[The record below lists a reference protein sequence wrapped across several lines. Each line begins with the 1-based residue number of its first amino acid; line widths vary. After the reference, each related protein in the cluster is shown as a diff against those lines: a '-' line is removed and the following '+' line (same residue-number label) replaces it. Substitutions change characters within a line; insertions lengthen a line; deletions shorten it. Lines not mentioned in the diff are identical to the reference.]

1 MSICET
7 CGYNSSWDDDSVLW
21 NPMIFSE
28 GDSESPAASLRAALE
43 EIDTEL
49 SRFQAFS
56 ARYIATLALLD
67 AVTYPVL
74 SLPTEITSRI
84 FVECLPTHGY
94 VRPSVRRAPL
104 LLMRVCRQWEG
115 ITLETSELWRSLEMD
130 CLKSSNGK
138 PVLPRGVLN
147 TWFSRAQAHTLSLTL
162 DFPPHARS
170 VQISDDASW
179 AEHIDLSAIQPRLMR
194 LDMLRVETWEPICL
208 NAPLPLLQCLSAS
221 FLDTEIEHVLKNAP
235 LLTKLHWTRFS
246 ISMQPPDFRHFA
258 STTLT
263 TLDITSS
270 GISDTE
276 FIAILHNFPS
286 LADLTCVLD
295 LRDVG
300 HRTPLLFLNLL
311 SLRLR
316 NSSLAQVSP
325 IHALKLL
332 TLPHIQR
339 LGCSSYLDPNVVLP
353 FLSRSACAIRELEWD
368 IDETN
373 DIWRHR
379 EIMQAVETLRV
390 TVHCKISR
398 FLPLIDPESNAYR
411 QLLPQLRHITVDY
424 DCYDTYGFLLDHTRI
439 SAILDVASRR
449 RRANTGTAQLE
460 SFHLVL
466 RDSTEW
472 DSWSAIFAAQ
482 LRHLI
487 SSGLDFTVALGDGTA
502 IWPEG
507 SQI

>member
-1 MSICET
+1 M
-7 CGYNSSWDDDSVLW
+7 
-21 NPMIFSE
+21 
-28 GDSESPAASLRAALE
+28 
-43 EIDTEL
+43 
-49 SRFQAFS
+49 
-56 ARYIATLALLD
+56 
-67 AVTYPVL
+67 
-74 SLPTEITSRI
+74 
-84 FVECLPTHGY
+84 
-94 VRPSVRRAPL
+94 
-104 LLMRVCRQWEG
+104 
-115 ITLETSELWRSLEMD
+115 
-130 CLKSSNGK
+130 
-138 PVLPRGVLN
+138 
-147 TWFSRAQAHTLSLTL
+147 
-162 DFPPHARS
+162 
-170 VQISDDASW
+170 
-179 AEHIDLSAIQPRLMR
+179 
-194 LDMLRVETWEPICL
+194 
-208 NAPLPLLQCLSAS
+208 
-221 FLDTEIEHVLKNAP
+221 
-235 LLTKLHWTRFS
+235 
-246 ISMQPPDFRHFA
+246 
-258 STTLT
+258 
-263 TLDITSS
+263 
-270 GISDTE
+270 
-276 FIAILHNFPS
+276 
-286 LADLTCVLD
+286 
-295 LRDVG
+295 
-300 HRTPLLFLNLL
+300 FLNLL

-325 IHALKLL
+325 IHALELL

-368 IDETN
+368 IDETH

-398 FLPLIDPESNAYR
+398 FLPLIDPESNTYR

-424 DCYDTYGFLLDHTRI
+424 DCYDTYDFLLNHTRI

>member
-7 CGYNSSWDDDSVLW
+7 CGHNSSWDDDS
-21 NPMIFSE
+21 PS
-28 GDSESPAASLRAALE
+28 RALE

-94 VRPSVRRAPL
+94 VHIA
-104 LLMRVCRQWEG
+104 
-115 ITLETSELWRSLEMD
+115 LETSELWRSLEMD

-138 PVLPRGVLN
+138 PVLP
-147 TWFSRAQAHTLSLTL
+147 ADH
-162 DFPPHARS
+162 
-170 VQISDDASW
+170 DDASW
-179 AEHIDLSAIQPRLMR
+179 AEHISFAIQPRLMS
-194 LDMLRVETWEPICL
+194 LDMLR
-208 NAPLPLLQCLSAS
+208 
-221 FLDTEIEHVLKNAP
+221 NAP

-263 TLDITSS
+263 TLDITS
-270 GISDTE
+270 
-276 FIAILHNFPS
+276 N
-286 LADLTCVLD
+286 
-295 LRDVG
+295 VG